1 MKGRGYPLKCVEMAF
16 NFTLRIRCAKVIY
29 VRKKGGKMQ
38 KLIEFA
44 SQHGTTAALALG
56 IILEAL
62 FHFDKRLDQ
71 RKKRKAKL
79 RKKLH
84 ELEQGK

>member
-1 MKGRGYPLKCVEMAF
+1 
-16 NFTLRIRCAKVIY
+16 
-29 VRKKGGKMQ
+29 MQ

-44 SQHGTTAALALG
+44 SQHGATAALGLG

-79 RKKLH
+79 KKKLR